1 MAFKKGDYE
10 SAIQHYTAANEIEP
24 EMPHYQL
31 NLAAAHLKLNRYA
44 CTPLLLLA
52 YAPLIDNV
60 ASIFSLFARTFFFAV
75 LPFASSHVDGWKP
88 KLRATRP

>member
-44 CTPLLLLA
+44 C
-52 YAPLIDNV
+52 APLTTACLCPPD
-60 ASIFSLFARTFFFAV
+60 
-75 LPFASSHVDGWKP
+75 
-88 KLRATRP
+88 